1 MRVCES
7 PLSAIC
13 GHPPLRVRD
22 VTRPL
27 ELNLKV
33 ELVMGSSRTYK
44 LWPSW
49 RRKKDVNR
57 SGAVVIA
64 LIWVASMVIMIAW
77 QPAAPGCAIWPSGK
91 LKRGEGPPKGHPT
104 GQHDVRRRNKGLE
117 ADI

>member
-1 MRVCES
+1 VSHVRYGSLAGIPPAYQACLLSARKADLVMRV
-7 PLSAIC
+7 IC
-13 GHPPLRVRD
+13 GHPPVRVRD

-57 SGAVVIA
+57 SGAVVIE

-77 QPAAPGCAIWPSGK
+77 QPAAPGCAIWPSG
-91 LKRGEGPPKGHPT
+91 R
-104 GQHDVRRRNKGLE
+104 
-117 ADI
+117 

>member
-1 MRVCES
+1 VAVSLRCLKRFRLATVSHIRYGSLADIPRAHQACLLSARKADLVMRVCES

-49 RRKKDVNR
+49 SRKKDVNR
-57 SGAVVIA
+57 SGAVVIG
-64 LIWVASMVIMIAW
+64 LI
-77 QPAAPGCAIWPSGK
+77 
-91 LKRGEGPPKGHPT
+91 
-104 GQHDVRRRNKGLE
+104 
-117 ADI
+117 